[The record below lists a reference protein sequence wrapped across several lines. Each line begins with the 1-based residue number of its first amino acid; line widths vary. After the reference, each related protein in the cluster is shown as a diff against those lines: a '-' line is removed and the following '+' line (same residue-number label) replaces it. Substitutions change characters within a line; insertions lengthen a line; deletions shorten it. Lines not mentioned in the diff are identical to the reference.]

1 MTHSANIER
10 TKGHSVTES
19 LPERRRSPNYP
30 FAYIDPPSQP
40 EHYIPR
46 RPEPTFTIWKQPDI
60 DLPIGEVVY
69 FVYCAGRIK
78 IGITFS
84 ISKRLETI
92 RAHSP
97 HPVIALLLVPGG
109 IKEEREFHARFAAE
123 RKHGEWFILSQKM
136 RNFFKARLCP
146 VGRASL
152 RNAES
157 EFDNYC
163 KVERP

>member
-1 MTHSANIER
+1 MTMNIQK
-10 TKGHSVTES
+10 TSGGIVTDV

-40 EHYIPR
+40 AHDIPR
-46 RPEPTFTIWKQPDI
+46 RPDPTFTVWRQPGVV
-60 DLPIGEVVY
+60 LPVGEMVY

-92 RAHSP
+92 QAHSP
-97 HPVIALLLVPGG
+97 LPAVAILLVPGG
-109 IKEEREFHARFAAE
+109 IKEERGFHARFAAE
-123 RKHGEWFILSQKM
+123 RKHGEWFLLSQKM
-136 RNFFKARLCP
+136 RNFFKARLCM

-152 RNAES
+152 RKAEE